1 MAASDQYDADRV
13 RICLEKAGFG
23 DRLSRMPGGINATL
37 YRDID
42 EEGIEISGGEKQK
55 IALARAL
62 YRDAP
67 MVILDEPTSALD
79 PIAEQDIY
87 TRF

>member
-42 EEGIEISGGEKQK
+42 EEGIEIPYQQMTVHARGEG
-55 IALARAL
+55 
-62 YRDAP
+62 
-67 MVILDEPTSALD
+67 
-79 PIAEQDIY
+79 
-87 TRF
+87 